1 MPVIKVDRGNDRETR
16 TIALAWMTE
25 SGQDKSYTKDR
36 AERLVADILSYF
48 SQENARALVKSASAG
63 EDSLTVKQN
72 FSWKDDW
79 EVQWSRKI
87 GHSWLQRD
95 MSAHMDSKNLH
106 SYGHLVSLKQDKSG
120 LALFVFAPN
129 GLQDPTDGPDP
140 RWSVLVSLMQ
150 QSPDSGLSYASVGPV
165 VVLSFRDTEEGLHTR
180 GIMSAIA
187 DTMDSDLVLALMNFD
202 DGTEGNLGKAFEA
215 VLNDSLPSRLM
226 SS

>member
-1 MPVIKVDRGNDRETR
+1 MLDDK
-16 TIALAWMTE
+16 

-106 SYGHLVSLKQDKSG
+106 SYGHLVSLKQDKA
-120 LALFVFAPN
+120 ALHSSFLLRTVSMTPRM
-129 GLQDPTDGPDP
+129 DPIRDGAYLS
-140 RWSVLVSLMQ
+140 RSCSRVRI
-150 QSPDSGLSYASVGPV
+150 PDSVTHRSGPSW
-165 VVLSFRDTEEGLHTR
+165 VLSFRDTEEGLHTR